1 MRIRA
6 KLTLGYLLMVGFVAL
21 VGILSLQAGRS
32 VVRAYDGIAEDNLP
46 AIESLENL
54 RFAGL
59 RVVASVSEMA
69 LINSER
75 SVVVERSGAASLDP
89 NVEDEE
95 ELISGGGADFEQAL
109 QSYAALLSR
118 SGTSDSAA
126 GLTAIRASGTAL
138 RRLGAELVAL
148 KLDGQSGLDVL
159 NKKEE
164 LGRAEKLYLARVE
177 AAISY
182 QKDILRQR
190 RSAMDLTL
198 VNTTRQVLFVVVGAL
213 LASLLI
219 GVSLAMLISRP
230 LVRLTSAVTAISA
243 GQLEHAEAIAL
254 GRSAAQPGRL
264 FRDEASALA
273 AAFGRMVE
281 RLRDARAEVESYQVS
296 LEQKVL
302 ARTAQL
308 RRSTEEAEA
317 ANRAKSEF
325 LANMSHEIRTPMNG
339 VLGMTELLTATTL
352 DERQGKY
359 AQAIHQS
366 AESLLGII
374 DDVLDFSK
382 IEAGRM
388 ELDVGLIDVRE
399 VVEDAVELLSERASR
414 KNLDLVCDIPPGVAT
429 SVLGDGARLRQVFV
443 NLLGNG
449 VKFTERGQVV
459 VRVRALAV
467 TADIVKLHFAVE
479 DSGIGIKPESQAR
492 IFESFSQEDGSTTR
506 RYGGTGLGLTISS
519 QLVRLMGS
527 RIEVRSEPGAGA
539 TFSFTLDLPRA
550 TVSDEVL
557 EPAQLAHARVLVVDD
572 NAMNLEILATQ
583 LGSWGME
590 VTLAASGGRAL
601 EILENQAGDPVDV
614 VLLDMKMPG
623 MDGLA
628 VARAARRVPGLEDVP
643 IVLLSSMTV
652 MGSQQEWR
660 QAGASAALQKPARQ
674 AQLRATLIA
683 ALTGKRTGETGVLIA
698 QPRPVSASAV
708 GGRTVLLVEDNP
720 VNQEV
725 ARGMLISLGASVV
738 SVCNGRAGLEALREK
753 TFAVVLMDCHMPELD
768 GYATTRSFREWEER
782 HESVRTPILALT
794 ANALPGDEQKCL
806 AAGMDAYLAK
816 PFSIDQLG
824 RALDS
829 LLTTVADAASSEAP
843 STPATP
849 AGVLDP
855 AALAA
860 IRGLQQPGSP
870 NLLLKIIGVYLDSSR
885 ALVERLGT
893 AVLAGDSTAI
903 AEAAHALKSS
913 SANLGANA
921 LAEICRVIESAGRR
935 GDLPEAGGLQTAM
948 RSEYAGVVTALSV
961 LQDRNAA

>member
-59 RVVASVSEMA
+59 RIVASVSELA
-69 LINSER
+69 LVNAER
-75 SVVVERSGAASLDP
+75 SVVVRRSGVASLDQSE
-89 NVEDEE
+89 EDEE
-95 ELISGGGADFEQAL
+95 EFISGGGAAFEQAL
-109 QSYAALLSR
+109 QGYAALASR
-118 SGTSDSAA
+118 SATSDSAA

-138 RRLGAELVAL
+138 LRLGAELVAL
-148 KLDGQSGLDVL
+148 KVDGQSGLDVL

-164 LGRAEKLYLARVE
+164 LDRAEKLYLARVE
-177 AAISY
+177 EAINY

-219 GVSLAMLISRP
+219 GVSLALLISRP

-243 GQLEHAEAIAL
+243 GQLEHAEALSL
-254 GRSAAQPGRL
+254 GQSPAQPERL
-264 FRDEASALA
+264 FRDEAGALA
-273 AAFGRMVE
+273 AAFARMVE
-281 RLRDARAEVESYQVS
+281 RLRDSRAEVESYQVG

-302 ARTAQL
+302 ARTADL
-308 RRSTEEAEA
+308 SRSMEEAEA

-339 VLGMTELLTATTL
+339 VLGMTELLTATNL
-352 DERQGKY
+352 DERQGRY

-366 AESLLGII
+366 ADSLLGII

-388 ELDVGLIDVRE
+388 ELDVALFDVRE

-414 KNLDLVCDIPPGVAT
+414 KNLDLVCDIPPGLAT
-429 SVLGDGARLRQVFV
+429 SVLGDNARLCQVLV
-443 NLLGNG
+443 NLVGNA
-449 VKFTERGQVV
+449 VKFTEQGHVL
-459 VRVRALAV
+459 VRVRE
-467 TADIVKLHFAVE
+467 TASTGTVLQLHFVVQ
-479 DSGIGIKPESQAR
+479 DTGIGIKPENQVR

-506 RYGGTGLGLTISS
+506 RYGGTGLGLAISS
-519 QLVRLMGS
+519 QLVRLMGG
-527 RIEVRSEPGAGA
+527 RIEVQSEPGAGA

-550 TVSDEVL
+550 PVSDEIL
-557 EPAQLAHARVLVVDD
+557 KPAQLAHARVLVVDD

-590 VTLAASGGRAL
+590 VSIATSGGRAL
-601 EILENQAGDPVDV
+601 EILEKQVGDPVDL
-614 VLLDMKMPG
+614 VLLDVKMPG

-643 IVLLSSMTV
+643 IVLLSSMAF
-652 MGSQQEWR
+652 MGSKEEWR
-660 QAGASAALQKPARQ
+660 QAGASAALQKPVRQ
-674 AQLRATLIA
+674 ARLRATLIA
-683 ALTGKRTGETGVLIA
+683 ALTGKRTGDTGALLV
-698 QPRPVSASAV
+698 QPSPVSICAV
-708 GGRTVLLVEDNP
+708 GDRTVLLVEDNP

-725 ARGMLISLGASVV
+725 ARGMLMSLGASVV
-738 SVCNGRAGLEALREK
+738 SVGNGRAGLEALREK

-782 HESVRTPILALT
+782 HKLVRTPILALT
-794 ANALPGDEQKCL
+794 ANALKGDEQKCL

-816 PFSIDQLG
+816 PFSLDQLR
-824 RALDS
+824 RALDL
-829 LLTTVADAASSEAP
+829 LLTAVAGAAPRDEPCTS
-843 STPATP
+843 ATP

-855 AALAA
+855 AALAT
-860 IRGLQQPGSP
+860 IRALQQPGSP
-870 NLLLKIIGVYLDSSR
+870 NLLQKIIGVYLDSSR
-885 ALVERLGT
+885 ALVEQLGA
-893 AVLAGDSTAI
+893 AVLASESTAI

-913 SANLGANA
+913 SANIGATA

-935 GDLPEAGGLQTAM
+935 GDLSEMGGLQTAM
-948 RSEYAGVVTALSV
+948 RSEYAGVVAALAD
-961 LQDRNAA
+961 LKDRNVA